1 MSLSGDIKALK
12 NAQVLSG
19 NIRYVGLPLAAV
31 VLVDG
36 APGAWSQLFA
46 AAGAPSATRPCWL
59 CGFQCYA
66 TNVAADIVW
75 QIDLGYGGI
84 DGAAVAPDTQLLT
97 GFPVSVAAQAVALGP
112 TTSPTH
118 MLPYPIRIPAAQRM
132 AARILN
138 TVTGAGNITEFRV
151 ILATGVI

>member
-1 MSLSGDIKALK
+1 MSLTQNIKRLLNTNVESGA
-12 NAQVLSG
+12 
-19 NIRYVGLPLAAV
+19 IRYVGLPLAAV

-46 AAGAPSATRPCWL
+46 AAGAPSATLPCWL
-59 CGFQCYA
+59 CGFQSYA
-66 TNVAADIVW
+66 TNVAADVVW
-75 QIDLGYGGI
+75 QVDVGYGGI
-84 DGAAVAPDTQLLT
+84 DGAAVAASVVLLT
-97 GFPVSVAAQAVALGP
+97 GYPISVAAQAVALGP

-118 MLPYPIRIPAAQRM
+118 MLPYPVRIPPAQRM

-151 ILATGVI
+151 ILATGL